1 MNMHV
6 SLDERP
12 LDMANLPRFLR
23 TEQKPAFDS
32 TRLISLAV
40 TIAIHVVAIAGIVFT
55 GITVEHAVAPPPL
68 MVSLDQSKP
77 TKPVDPPKPLPLAQP
92 HVDTV
97 VAPEISIAPETPTQ
111 SIQVA
116 PAPAQPTLAPTA
128 PPAPAATGE
137 TQQSYLARL
146 LAYLNR
152 FKHYPPEARS
162 ARITGVVM
170 LHFVMDRTGHITT
183 AEISQSSGKPV
194 LDAEALALVQRADP
208 LPAIP
213 ADFGRDTINA
223 IVPIEFSL
231 H

>member
-6 SLDERP
+6 SLEERP
-12 LDMANLPRFLR
+12 LDMANLPPFLR
-23 TEQKPAFDS
+23 TEQKSFFD
-32 TRLISLAV
+32 RDRIVGLAV
-40 TIAIHVVAIAGIVFT
+40 TAVIHVVVIAGIVLA
-55 GITVEHAVAPPPL
+55 GITVQRAVAPPPIV
-68 MVSLDQSKP
+68 VSLDQPKP
-77 TKPVDPPKPLPLAQP
+77 AKPVEPPKPLPLERP
-92 HVDTV
+92 HVDTII
-97 VAPEISIAPETPTQ
+97 APEINIASDTPTQ
-111 SIQVA
+111 AIQVQVA
-116 PAPAQPTLAPTA
+116 PTPTPPA

-152 FKHYPPEARS
+152 YKKYPPEARS

-170 LHFVMDRTGHITT
+170 VHFVMDKTGRVAT
-183 AEISQSSGKPV
+183 AEISQSSGKPM
-194 LDAEALALVQRADP
+194 LDAEALALMQRAQP

-213 ADFGRDTINA
+213 PDFGKDTINA

>member
-6 SLDERP
+6 SLEERP
-12 LDMANLPRFLR
+12 LDMANLPPFLR
-23 TEQKPAFDS
+23 TEQKSIFD
-32 TRLISLAV
+32 RDRIIGLAV
-40 TIAIHVVAIAGIVFT
+40 TAMIHVVVIAAIVFAGISVQR
-55 GITVEHAVAPPPL
+55 AVAPPPIV
-68 MVSLDQSKP
+68 VSLDQPKP
-77 TKPVDPPKPLPLAQP
+77 TKPVDPPKPMPLPAP

-97 VAPEISIAPETPTQ
+97 VAPEIAIAPETPTQ
-111 SIQVA
+111 SIQVEVA
-116 PAPAQPTLAPTA
+116 PTPTPPAPPA

-152 FKHYPPEARS
+152 YKHYPPEARS

-170 LHFVMDRTGHITT
+170 IHFVMDKTGRVTT
-183 AEISQSSGKPV
+183 AEISQSSGKPM
-194 LDAEALALVQRADP
+194 LDAEALALMQRAQP

-213 ADFGRDTINA
+213 PDFGKDTINA
-223 IVPIEFSL
+223 IVPIEFTL